1 MIRYLSMVDLNDY
14 LTLNSNAMVDLVNK
28 KFVPAGMTEELIFK
42 ELAGLLMGKFIISHE
57 SNIGEQDLAH
67 NVLAMVIIY
76 SIWCGWFSQEK
87 ANSGVHPEWVDSFK
101 RLIDDAFEIGQRYSK
116 DQP

>member
-1 MIRYLSMVDLNDY
+1 MVDLNDY
-14 LTLNSNAMVDLVNK
+14 LTLNSNVMVDLVNK
-28 KFVPAGMTEELIFK
+28 KNVPAEMTEELIFE

-57 SNIGEQDLAH
+57 SNVGEQDPAH
-67 NVLAMVIIY
+67 NVLAMVMIY

-87 ANSGVHPEWVDSFK
+87 ANSGVHPEWVDSIK
-101 RLIDDAFEIGQRYSK
+101 ELIVDAFEMGRQCSK